1 MLLLFSNYYIQ
12 VYLVMY
18 HYTIVSTPIVTL
30 QGLRDLTTIF
40 WPKIFI
46 SFWSRYRERE
56 RGKGNVFITSF
67 LMILMGKIFFRTLL
81 SENVLNEIILSN
93 SIWIIPYFF
102 FKISYIFENLRETRP
117 AYPLVVAQDYFF
129 FVLMTS
135 LRHHGWYQI
144 LWLTHRLTHSVTR
157 PAISRVAFVTE
168 SWSFQV

>member
-1 MLLLFSNYYIQ
+1 MLLLFSNYFIQ

-102 FKISYIFENLRETRP
+102 FKILYIFWESSWNKTSISSSCCARL
-117 AYPLVVAQDYFF
+117 FF
-129 FVLMTS
+129 LCFNDIIKTS
-135 LRHHGWYQI
+135 WMISNIVTDSQ
-144 LWLTHRLTHSVTR
+144 THSLSDQ
-157 PAISRVAFVTE
+157 PCYF
-168 SWSFQV
+168 